1 MAKLQTIEEKTLYVL
16 QLCHCYYPP
25 FLDCARQ
32 YASLFKGT
40 GYKVVTVY
48 LTGEPDQQ
56 VAEQSDSDE
65 VIFMGFS
72 SKQVRGLKLNAI
84 WRLKKILASKD
95 FAFCIA
101 HRSKPTYIAL
111 LAGNLPVVS
120 VHHNYDDFGRYGR
133 RLIVN
138 LFRNRLLLLGVSDSV
153 RDEMRMHLKTWPKT
167 QIETLYNR
175 IDIKNL
181 QAQLLS
187 KSDARAH
194 LNLPQDAWIIGNVG
208 RLHHDK
214 DQATLLKGFQRALP
228 ALGQSALLVIMGKGP
243 LEEELKQMAQDLGI
257 ASQVV
262 FAGNVPEAK
271 KYFRA
276 FDVFALTSDHEPFGM
291 VLLEA
296 MAADLPLICSDC
308 GGGREIVKDVGQL
321 FPLADV
327 AALSECLLNAYA
339 EKHTFDAGKA
349 SKKLNDFFSDDAA
362 RKYFFKLQFVQNII
376 GTH

>member
-1 MAKLQTIEEKTLYVL
+1 MYVL

-40 GYKVVTVY
+40 SYKVVTVY

-56 VAEQSDSDE
+56 VAEQSHSDE
-65 VIFMGFS
+65 VIFMGYN

-84 WRLKKILASKD
+84 WQLKRILASKD
-95 FAFCIA
+95 FCFCIA

-111 LAGNLPVVS
+111 LASDLPVIS

-153 RDEMRMHLKTWPKT
+153 RDEMRSHLKTWPHS

-175 IDIKNL
+175 IDVKNL
-181 QAQLLS
+181 QSQMLS
-187 KSDARAH
+187 KTDARAY

-228 ALGQSALLVIMGKGP
+228 ALGQAALLVIMGKGP

-257 ASQVV
+257 AAQVI
-262 FAGNVPEAK
+262 FTGNVPEAK
-271 KYFRA
+271 NYFRA

-327 AALSECLLNAYA
+327 AALSQCLLNAYA
-339 EKHTFDAGKA
+339 EKPAFDAAKA
-349 SKKLNDFFSDDAA
+349 IKKLNDFFSDDAA
-362 RKYFFKLQFVQNII
+362 RKHFFKLPFVQNIVDK
-376 GTH
+376 H